1 MYNKDIDIR
10 QKGRELI
17 SDYKFNQLLEQLVE
31 QHRKKV
37 KEATIT
43 NIPTQLVL
51 IEKQAESYTKQIIVF
66 ADLDF
71 DTRYKTIYGAGELAR
86 KNKCHPVAVFF
97 ISEMWAKFSTK
108 DKPLVSSRP
117 LEDYADKQELFC
129 LVGMT
134 SDDRKNFASLTV
146 NRIKNRILLPKN
158 GITLAFFSGKKNPI
172 HSELIEQFYKGYFH
186 QAFCEIDKQKN

>member
-1 MYNKDIDIR
+1 
-10 QKGRELI
+10 
-17 SDYKFNQLLEQLVE
+17 
-31 QHRKKV
+31 
-37 KEATIT
+37 
-43 NIPTQLVL
+43 
-51 IEKQAESYTKQIIVF
+51 
-66 ADLDF
+66 
-71 DTRYKTIYGAGELAR
+71 
-86 KNKCHPVAVFF
+86 
-97 ISEMWAKFSTK
+97 MWAKFSTK